1 MSTANANNTGNT
13 FAQAALHLFP
23 AEVAVLDDSGEI
35 VSTNLA
41 WRMFGEA
48 NGLVGESDMVGV
60 NYLDVCESVDSEEP
74 SAAAA
79 ATGIRDVLA
88 GTRDQFS
95 LEYPCHS
102 PEQKRWFVMRVVP
115 FRVSGSKYA
124 LVVHMDVTDRKL
136 AELDVQARTDQ
147 FEAIATLLS
156 EDLQDALSTAVSRAI
171 LLSSETDT
179 EASIK
184 LEASL
189 QRMNALLTDA
199 LALLRGETLDTTDVS
214 LEATTLAA
222 WGRTDTFDATLEVD
236 ESGVLEADLSLF
248 SQLFQHLYQSALIQ
262 GGTKVKVRIGVEND
276 TIYFEYH
283 RSSVPEAVVEGGAR
297 SGSSTTDP
305 DVAVASRIAEVHGW
319 DFETV
324 LEDGVMRYEISGIQ
338 WRT

>member
-1 MSTANANNTGNT
+1 MSTADANNTPKT

-23 AEVAVLDDSGEI
+23 SEVAVLDDSGEI

-48 NGLVGESDMVGV
+48 NGLVGDSEMVGV
-60 NYLDVCESVDSEEP
+60 NYLDVCEAAASEEP
-74 SAAAA
+74 DA
-79 ATGIRDVLA
+79 ATAASGIREVLA
-88 GTRDQFS
+88 GTRDQFN

-102 PEQKRWFVMRVVP
+102 PEQKRWFVMRAVP
-115 FRVSGSKYA
+115 FRVGDAKYA
-124 LVVHMDVTDRKL
+124 LVVHMNVTDRKL

-171 LLSSETDT
+171 LLSSETDS
-179 EASIK
+179 EASVK

-189 QRMNALLTDA
+189 QQMSALLTDA
-199 LALLRGETLDTTDVS
+199 LALLQGKTLDTTDVS

-222 WGRTDTFDATLEVD
+222 WGRTDTFDATLEVE

-248 SQLFQHLYQSALIQ
+248 SQLFQHLYQSALVQ
-262 GGTKVKVRIGVEND
+262 GGTKVDIRIGVAND
-276 TIYFEYH
+276 SIYFEYS

-297 SGSSTTDP
+297 TGSSALDP
-305 DVAVASRIAEVHGW
+305 DIAVARRIAEVHGW
-319 DFETV
+319 DFTTE
-324 LEDGVMRYEISGIQ
+324 LENGVMRYEISGIQ